1 MSQAEQPL
9 PPRVDASADTL
20 VPVVR
25 AARTPSAV
33 VAYDAVEPPAEFGPR
48 STAGRFTWSALWRYR
63 WTFLVLAVVLGAPAS
78 VVTWRLV
85 IPEYRA
91 GAVVEV
97 SPVIPRLV
105 FKTEDN
111 GLIPLYRQYL
121 NTQVAILRSAE
132 VLNRVLDRAD
142 VQKTQ
147 WYREPAPVALGTP
160 LPPLERL
167 AQALSVGPRR
177 DTQVIDVKVAAR
189 RASEAALLAN
199 AVVDAYLRVVGESLQ
214 QTDRFLGE
222 ALDKEYKSL
231 RGEIEGREATISQLR
246 KTLGTGDP
254 EQLLSAR
261 RARLEDLEAQRQSMR
276 REVALTL
283 WQIERAQAAAQPPAS
298 GESAGSSPTA
308 ARANPAPPF
317 DIDAEWRRLSL
328 AAEQAR
334 HLVELK
340 QSRLG
345 EANPEMV
352 ELRANAE
359 LAERLL
365 RQREAQLE
373 QRWAAVAS
381 GTLSPDGAMAAS
393 VDPREALSAQL
404 EKLRY
409 QETLLTK
416 DLDAAGEEVR
426 RTAELVQ
433 TLTKENDT
441 LRHKRD
447 TYEAVRTR
455 IMQRDLERQVPIAIR
470 RQSDAIAPSQPY
482 NAGRRL
488 MLTAL
493 AAAAAA
499 GVAAGVC
506 YLRASRDPAV
516 RGAADVPGSAEAPFL
531 GYLALLRDIRR
542 ATPHEEAVQ
551 VELMRMVRTALLERL
566 AGVRGAAVVVTSAG
580 AQAGKTTVAVLLA
593 KSLAQC
599 GKRVLLV
606 DADLRNPSVAVRA
619 GIQSEPGLVG
629 VLTRTVRDED
639 ALRSNGVPGLHV
651 LPAGTLN
658 AEKDTELLANGVFSA
673 SLKRWRE
680 RFDFVVLDA
689 PPILS
694 VADARILARQV
705 DGTVMVVREGHCQRS
720 DVMEAMAAVG
730 VSGGRL
736 LGTVYVGSRPR
747 GGHYYYGLYG
757 ASGSAAVAALD
768 VRESPSPSA

>member
-1 MSQAEQPL
+1 MSQEEQPL
-9 PPRVDASADTL
+9 PPRADVSADTL

-25 AARTPSAV
+25 AARSTSAV
-33 VAYDAVEPPAEFGPR
+33 VAYDAVEAPAEFGPR
-48 STAGRFTWSALWRYR
+48 PTAGRFTWSALWRYR
-63 WTFLVLAVVLGAPAS
+63 WTFVVLVVLLGVPAS

-97 SPVIPRLV
+97 SPVVPRLV

-189 RASEAALLAN
+189 RAGEAALLAN

-231 RGEIEGREATISQLR
+231 RGEIEGREATVSQLR

-276 REVALTL
+276 REAALTL
-283 WQIERAQAAAQPPAS
+283 WQLERAQAAAQPP
-298 GESAGSSPTA
+298 GPDESADSSPTA
-308 ARANPAPPF
+308 ARPNPPPF
-317 DIDAEWRRLSL
+317 DIDPEWRRLSL

-359 LAERLL
+359 LAERLV

-409 QETLLTK
+409 QETLLTR
-416 DLDAAGEEVR
+416 DIEAAGEEVR
-426 RTAELVQ
+426 HTAEVVQ

-447 TYEAVRTR
+447 AYEAVRTR

-482 NAGRRL
+482 NAGRRV

-506 YLRASRDPAV
+506 YLRALRDPAV
-516 RGAADVPGSAEAPFL
+516 RGAADVPGSVEAPFL
-531 GYLALLRDIRR
+531 GYLALLRDTRR

-599 GKRVLLV
+599 GQRVLLV
-606 DADLRNPSVAVRA
+606 DADLRNPSVAVRV

-651 LPAGTLN
+651 LPAGSRT
-658 AEKDTELLANGVFSA
+658 AEQDSELLANGIFSA

-705 DGTVMVVREGHCQRS
+705 DGTVMVVREGHCQRP

-747 GGHYYYGLYG
+747 GGNYYYGVYG
-757 ASGSAAVAALD
+757 TSGPAAALD
-768 VRESPSPSA
+768 VRESSSPSA

>member
-1 MSQAEQPL
+1 MSQEEQPL
-9 PPRVDASADTL
+9 PPRADVSADTL

-25 AARTPSAV
+25 AARSTSAV
-33 VAYDAVEPPAEFGPR
+33 VAYDAVEAPAEFGPR
-48 STAGRFTWSALWRYR
+48 PTAGRFTWSALWRYR
-63 WTFLVLAVVLGAPAS
+63 WTFVVLVVLLGVPAS

-97 SPVIPRLV
+97 SPVVPRLV

-189 RASEAALLAN
+189 RAGEAALLAN

-231 RGEIEGREATISQLR
+231 RGEIEGREATVSQLR

-276 REVALTL
+276 REAALTL
-283 WQIERAQAAAQPPAS
+283 WQLERAQAAAQPP
-298 GESAGSSPTA
+298 GPDESADSSPTA
-308 ARANPAPPF
+308 ARPNPPPF
-317 DIDAEWRRLSL
+317 DIDPEWRRLSL

-359 LAERLL
+359 LAERLV

-416 DLDAAGEEVR
+416 DIEAAGEEVR
-426 RTAELVQ
+426 HTAEVVQ

-447 TYEAVRTR
+447 AYEAVRTR

-482 NAGRRL
+482 NAGRRV

-506 YLRASRDPAV
+506 YLRALRDPAV
-516 RGAADVPGSAEAPFL
+516 RGAADVPGSVEAPFL
-531 GYLALLRDIRR
+531 GYLALLRDTRR

-599 GKRVLLV
+599 GQRVLLV
-606 DADLRNPSVAVRA
+606 DADLRNPSVAVRV

-651 LPAGTLN
+651 LPAGSRT
-658 AEKDTELLANGVFSA
+658 AEQDSELLANGIFSA

-705 DGTVMVVREGHCQRS
+705 DGTVMVVREGHCQRP

-747 GGHYYYGLYG
+747 GGNYYYGVYG
-757 ASGSAAVAALD
+757 TSGPAAALD
-768 VRESPSPSA
+768 VRESSSPSA